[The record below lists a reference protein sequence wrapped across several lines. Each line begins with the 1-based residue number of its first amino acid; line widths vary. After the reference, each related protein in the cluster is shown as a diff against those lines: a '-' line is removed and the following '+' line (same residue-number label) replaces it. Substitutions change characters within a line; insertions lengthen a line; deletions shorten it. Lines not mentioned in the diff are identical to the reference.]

1 MKKGFVVW
9 LTGLPGSGKTTI
21 ARILAEGLLKKG
33 LSVEILD
40 GDQVRRQLSPEL
52 GFSKEDRE
60 VHAKRVAYVSHLL
73 SRNGITTIV
82 ALISPFRSFREYA
95 RNLIGDFVEVWVK
108 CSLETCIKRDSKGL
122 YKKAIEGTITNF
134 TGVQDPYEPP
144 TNAEVIVDTERES
157 AEESADRIINC
168 LSELGYLTVKDA
180 RNI

>member
-1 MKKGFVVW
+1 
-9 LTGLPGSGKTTI
+9 
-21 ARILAEGLLKKG
+21 
-33 LSVEILD
+33 
-40 GDQVRRQLSPEL
+40 
-52 GFSKEDRE
+52 
-60 VHAKRVAYVSHLL
+60 
-73 SRNGITTIV
+73 
-82 ALISPFRSFREYA
+82 FREYA